1 MTRASSSPNV
11 TEFKKKD
18 KSWKSYSALRTSSHA
33 SNITKKICI
42 YAELDIYIYILEGN
56 HAQIN
61 LLSNLN

>member
-1 MTRASSSPNV
+1 MTWASSSPNV

-33 SNITKKICI
+33 SNITKKKICI

-56 HAQIN
+56 HAQID
-61 LLSNLN
+61 LNQI